1 MTQESQ
7 DPLTS
12 SLSHVTEGVD
22 GPRARMVDVS
32 HKHETHRE
40 ATARAI
46 VEFPE
51 GLLGGIL
58 REGGPKG
65 PVLEVARIAGVGAAK
80 QTGLLIPLCHPLG
93 LDGVDVEIRQVDEN
107 RLEVLCTAVCTG
119 RTGVEMEAMT
129 GASVAALTLYDMTK
143 ALSKGITIQRVE
155 LLAKSGGKSGPWKR
169 EG

>member
-1 MTQESQ
+1 
-7 DPLTS
+7 
-12 SLSHVTEGVD
+12 
-22 GPRARMVDVS
+22 
-32 HKHETHRE
+32 
-40 ATARAI
+40 
-46 VEFPE
+46 
-51 GLLGGIL
+51 
-58 REGGPKG
+58 
-65 PVLEVARIAGVGAAK
+65 VGAAK

-93 LDGVDVEIRQVDEN
+93 LDGVDVEIQQLDEN
-107 RLEVLCTAVCTG
+107 RLEVLCTAICSG